1 MTDTFNVTAAYS
13 ANSYSTGNTMVVTIS
28 GNDVLTTTS
37 NGVSGN
43 LSITVLA
50 ADGATEV
57 LTLAPT
63 TVVITTSTP
72 ESVKMTAIADTSGR
86 VWTIANSGLTATA
99 TA

>member
-1 MTDTFNVTAAYS
+1 MTDTFNVTAAYN
-13 ANSYSTGNTMVVTIS
+13 ANSYNAGNTIMVSIS

-43 LSITVLA
+43 LTITVQA
-50 ADGATEV
+50 ADGATET

-63 TVVITTSTP
+63 TVITTTSTP
-72 ESVKMTAIADTSGR
+72 ESVKMTAISDSSGR
-86 VWTIANSGLTATA
+86 TWVIANSGLTATT

>member
-1 MTDTFNVTAAYS
+1 MADTFNVTASYS
-13 ANSYSTGNTMVVTIS
+13 QNSYSVGNTMLLTIS

-37 NGVSGN
+37 NGLSGN
-43 LSITVLA
+43 LSITVTA

-63 TVVITTSTP
+63 TVITTTSTP
-72 ESVKMTAIADTSGR
+72 ESVKMTSISDTSGR
-86 VWTIANSGLTATA
+86 VWTIANSGLTASA